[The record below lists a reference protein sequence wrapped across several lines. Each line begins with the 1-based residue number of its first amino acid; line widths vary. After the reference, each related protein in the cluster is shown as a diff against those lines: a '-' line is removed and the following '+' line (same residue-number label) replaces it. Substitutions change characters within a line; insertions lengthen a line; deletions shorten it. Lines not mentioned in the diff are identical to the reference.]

1 MKTNR
6 AFKTLEISCKN
17 KVLKLLVMRRKLC
30 GTQLCHQC
38 IDACKNQVPNHQPSV
53 WSPSASVPLGIW
65 PYGPS
70 IKVLALVPVEGE
82 PGRLFVPA
90 ALLVRLAPK

>member
-1 MKTNR
+1 M
-6 AFKTLEISCKN
+6 KN
-17 KVLKLLVMRRKLC
+17 KVLKLLVMRMKLC

-38 IDACKNQVPNHQPSV
+38 IDACRNQVHNHQPSV
-53 WSPSASVPLGIW
+53 WSPSASVPVGIW

-82 PGRLFVPA
+82 PGHLFVPA
-90 ALLVRLAPK
+90 ASLA